1 SNRKG
6 VRGFHED
13 SFSRQLDCTKI
24 AGEPVYHRRSHLCM
38 RPPSNTKAQNK
49 DMHKCC
55 PPQRGHPNSILV
67 NIPLGRPREAVH
79 CFPRISLASAVCGSR
94 ASDLPLHVRLFIH
107 DTDQDQFPEPSA
119 PRLKSKEPLGP
130 T

>member
-1 SNRKG
+1 M
-6 VRGFHED
+6 
-13 SFSRQLDCTKI
+13 L
-24 AGEPVYHRRSHLCM
+24 
-38 RPPSNTKAQNK
+38 
-49 DMHKCC
+49 

-130 T
+130 THSTGMTRCDLTPTPHANICLSRLDIHPNSSC